1 MMERSD
7 FWARGLIFA
16 ITALATLAVLGACTT
31 LDPYTGEERTARA
44 TTGTVIGA
52 VSGAVLGAATASDR
66 RDRKRRMLI
75 GAGVGALSGAAVG
88 AYMDRKEARL
98 REQLD
103 GTGISVTRDGDNI
116 HLNMPGDVTFG
127 FDSDA
132 VRSEFY
138 EVLDSV
144 AVVLEEFDQTIIEVS
159 GHTDSVGAASYN
171 QRLSERRAQSVS
183 RYLLS
188 QNVSE
193 DRMLVV
199 GYGEDQPV
207 ASNDSDAGRAQNRRV
222 ELTLVP
228 LTND

>member
-1 MMERSD
+1 MRHHG
-7 FWARGLIFA
+7 FTARRGLAGI
-16 ITALATLAVLGACTT
+16 ALGLAASLILGACTT

-66 RDRKRRMLI
+66 RDRKKRMLI
-75 GAGVGALSGAAVG
+75 GAGVGALSGGAVG
-88 AYMDRKEARL
+88 AYMDRQEHEL
-98 REQLD
+98 RQQLE
-103 GTGISVTRDGDNI
+103 GTGVSVTRDGDHI
-116 HLNMPGDVTFG
+116 HLNMPGDITFG
-127 FDSDA
+127 FDSSD
-132 VRSEFY
+132 VRSDFF

-144 AVVLEEFDQTIIEVS
+144 ALVLEEFDQTIVEVS
-159 GHTDSVGAASYN
+159 GHTDSTGAASYN

-188 QNVSE
+188 QGLQE
-193 DRMLVV
+193 ERMLVV

-207 ASNDSDAGRAQNRRV
+207 ASNETEEGRQQNRRV

-228 LTND
+228 VTED